1 MTDLRMTRG
10 DSKAFAF
17 AITDASGDPLDLTG
31 ASVWMTAKEAYADTD
46 DGATFQKTN
55 ADGITVLDAANGLI
69 RVDLVPG
76 DTDGLDDKRVRLLY
90 DIQVLD
96 ADDKVTTPISGRIV
110 VSPDVTLTT
119 TEVS

>member
-17 AITDASGDPLDLTG
+17 ALTDASGDPIDLTG
-31 ASVWMTAKEAYADTD
+31 ASVWMTAKEAFSDTD
-46 DGATFQKTN
+46 AGATFQKTN
-55 ADGITVLDAANGLI
+55 LDGITVLDEDNGLI
-69 RVDLVPG
+69 RVELVPD

-96 ADDKVTTPISGRIV
+96 ADDKVITPVSGRIV
-110 VSPDVTLTT
+110 VSPDVTLTI